1 MTNNNKMMEENM
13 TRVIN
18 EFKGEL
24 LQVASTFNK
33 KTDDFSHILTR
44 LIEGQA
50 QIKEYIG

>member
-1 MTNNNKMMEENM
+1 MAGNNKMMEEKM
-13 TRVIN
+13 THMLN

-24 LQVASTFNK
+24 LQVASTFK
-33 KTDDFSHILTR
+33 DDFSHSLTR

>member
-18 EFKGEL
+18 EFKGEI
-24 LQVASTFNK
+24 LQVASTVNK

-44 LIEGQA
+44 LIEGQT